1 MNTILTLGIVLVA
14 GLLSTRLMKLIRFP
28 NVTGYLLVGLI
39 LGPILHLI
47 FGDNMGFL
55 DDPEGFGIV
64 VDVALGFIA
73 FIIGSEF
80 KFKDLKKVGG
90 KIIFI
95 TFMEATC
102 ALIFISGSL
111 AIYYSIKGTLAQNL
125 PIVLLLGAMGCA
137 TAPAS
142 TLMVIKQYKAHG
154 EFTNTLLYVVGL
166 DDAFGLIYFSILF
179 EIAKV
184 LVNPGVQ
191 ITAASLLL
199 LPLLQ
204 VFLSLAIGAAL
215 GAILALACK
224 WFHSRA
230 NRLILMITVIFIGV
244 GLAVL
249 LQDKIELSSLLI
261 CMMIG
266 AVFCNMREDAIYIL
280 DEMDRWTPIVFM
292 VFFIICGAELDLT
305 VIPVIG
311 VAGILYVIFRIGGKY
326 VGASTGA
333 MMTKQ
338 PKNIIKNLGIAL
350 VPQEGVAIGMARM
363 AYGSLGGE
371 TGSQILAII
380 LVATLVF
387 EMIGPLTSKFA
398 LIKAGDITLEPKVP
412 KIKKPK
418 KTAS

>member
-39 LGPILHLI
+39 LGPVLHLI

-111 AIYYSIKGTLAQNL
+111 AIYYLIKGTLAQNL

-142 TLMVIKQYKAHG
+142 TLMVIKQYKARG

-184 LVNPGVQ
+184 LVNPSVQ
-191 ITAASLLL
+191 ITAASLIL

-204 VFLSLAIGAAL
+204 VFLSLLIGAAL

-230 NRLILMITVIFIGV
+230 NRLILMITVVLIGV

-333 MMTKQ
+333 MITKQ
-338 PKNIIKNLGIAL
+338 PKNVVKNLGLAL

-371 TGSQILAII
+371 IGSQILAIV

-398 LIKAGDITLEPKVP
+398 LIKAGDITLEPKTP

-418 KTAS
+418 KAA